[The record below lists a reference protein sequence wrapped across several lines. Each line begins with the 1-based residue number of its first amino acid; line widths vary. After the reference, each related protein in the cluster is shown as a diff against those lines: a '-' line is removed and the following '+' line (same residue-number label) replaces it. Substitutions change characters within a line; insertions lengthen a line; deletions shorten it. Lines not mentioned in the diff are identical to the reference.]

1 MYIMPEINIMDIF
14 FVYVFYQD
22 HNYGIVEYISVDFGG
37 NFLKLNSPYG
47 SQAKKILKCYLKFIH
62 YLR

>member
-1 MYIMPEINIMDIF
+1 MYIMPEINNMDIF

-22 HNYGIVEYISVDFGG
+22 HNYGIVEYILVDFGG
-37 NFLKLNSPYG
+37 NFSKMNPPYG
-47 SQAKKILKCYLKFIH
+47 SQAKKINTFFLKFIH